1 MARKRKFQDDPEF
14 EKLVIREYESG
25 LSEFDTGKKL
35 GIERQYVRNILDFYG
50 IERRDKVTE
59 QGRIRMQNYARRRV
73 EEGRMP
79 DNSGRIASDETRK
92 TLSEAQTGVPRHR
105 ARKTYHYRTNGYVFV
120 YAPYHPSVQGREEK
134 HKYIPEHRQV
144 MEKHIRRFL
153 TSNEQVHHKNGI
165 KDDNRI
171 ENLEI
176 VLRNAHR
183 GEVVCPHCGMEFK
196 IQ

>member
-25 LSEFDTGKKL
+25 LSEFDTGNKL

-59 QGRIRMQNYARRRV
+59 QGRIRMQNYARKRV
-73 EEGRMP
+73 ENGSMP
-79 DNSGRIASDETRK
+79 DNSGRVASDKTREI
-92 TLSEAQTGVPRHR
+92 LSEAQTGVPRHR
-105 ARKTYHYRTNGYVFV
+105 ARKTYLYRTNGYVFV
-120 YAPYHPSVQGREEK
+120 YAPDHPSIQGREEK
-134 HKYIPEHRQV
+134 HKYVPEHRLV
-144 MEKHIRRFL
+144 MEQHVGRFL
-153 TSNEQVHHKNGI
+153 TSNEQVHHRNGI

-183 GEVVCPHCGMEFK
+183 GEVVCPHCGKEFK